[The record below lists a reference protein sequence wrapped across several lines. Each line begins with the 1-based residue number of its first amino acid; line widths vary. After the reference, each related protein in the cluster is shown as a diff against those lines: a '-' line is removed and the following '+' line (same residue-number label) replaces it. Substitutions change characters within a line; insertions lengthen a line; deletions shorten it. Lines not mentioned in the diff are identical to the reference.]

1 MNNSRDIGSLRV
13 DNVLGD
19 LYCSKTGLT
28 VNEYFDMLEDWD
40 RISSRMEIFERL
52 FLQQSRDIKQLD
64 HVYTV
69 ICHLMKKFETTYKI
83 KCCSSIHH
91 AINSYE
97 PPREYIKDILFILL

>member
-1 MNNSRDIGSLRV
+1 MDKESLRRN
-13 DNVLGD
+13 DELKQ
-19 LYCSKTGLT
+19 LYSKKTGIPT
-28 VNEYFDMLEDWD
+28 IIYYDMLDDWD
-40 RISSRMEIFERL
+40 RIKSRMEIFERL

-97 PPREYIKDILFILL
+97 PPREYI

>member
-1 MNNSRDIGSLRV
+1 MDKESLRRN
-13 DNVLGD
+13 DELKQ
-19 LYCSKTGLT
+19 LYSKKTGIPT
-28 VNEYFDMLEDWD
+28 IIYYDMLDDWD
-40 RISSRMEIFERL
+40 RIKSRMEIFERL
-52 FLQQSRDIKQLD
+52 LLQQSMDIKQLD

-97 PPREYIKDILFILL
+97 PPREYI

>member
-1 MNNSRDIGSLRV
+1 MDKESLRRN
-13 DNVLGD
+13 DELKQ
-19 LYCSKTGLT
+19 LYSKTTGIPT
-28 VNEYFDMLEDWD
+28 IVYYDMLDDWD
-40 RISSRMEIFERL
+40 RIKSRMEIFERL
-52 FLQQSRDIKQLD
+52 FLQPSRDIKQLD

-97 PPREYIKDILFILL
+97 PPREYI